1 MRKVAVVGVGATKFK
16 ARWIEKTYFEL
27 AFDAVKEALNMA
39 GIGKDDVESVVYGIY
54 NEFFQRQFMPELFT
68 HDYLGFTFV
77 PATRV
82 AAGGATGGAA
92 VRTAFMEVASGAH
105 DVVAVVGLEKC
116 TDCWDYDRAT
126 ATPEVLRSIAYS
138 IDMTYEYPLGAFA
151 AAEYALPTVAHIE
164 KFGGPTEEQ
173 MAMVSVKNHG
183 NAMNNPLA
191 QSGKEITVEDVMN
204 SRMICYPFKFYDNC
218 LYTEGAAALIL
229 ASEDRAREIT
239 DKPVFITGVGSATDM
254 GFPGFK
260 TGRKSNIWEFG
271 STRVAGERAY
281 RMAGIKNPRKELDVV
296 EIHDAFTAAELLSYE
311 AFGFCE
317 PGGGG
322 RLIEEGVTWMDGE
335 LPVCPSGGL
344 IGCGHAVGA
353 TGVMQ
358 TGEAVLQLR
367 GEADRRQVKNARKAL
382 VQSIGGV
389 ACAYTVAMVL
399 ERGE

>member
-27 AFDAVKEALNMA
+27 AFDAVKAALEMA
-39 GIGKDDVESVVYGIY
+39 GLTKDDIESAVYAIY
-54 NEFFQRQFMPELFT
+54 NEFFERQFMPELFT
-68 HDYLGFTFV
+68 HDYLGLTFL

-82 AAGGATGGAA
+82 AAGGATGGAGI
-92 VRTAFMEVASGAH
+92 RTGFMEVASGAH
-105 DVVAVVGLEKC
+105 DIVLVVGLEKC
-116 TDCWDYDRAT
+116 TDCWDYDRNS

-138 IDMTYEYPLGAFA
+138 IDMSYEYPLGAFA
-151 AAEYALPTVAHIE
+151 AAEYALPTVAHME
-164 KFGGPTEEQ
+164 KFGTPTEEQ
-173 MAMVSVKNHG
+173 MALVSVKNHG

-191 QSGKEITVEDVMN
+191 QSGMKITVEDVMN

-229 ASEDRAREIT
+229 TSEDKAREIT

-254 GFPGFK
+254 GFPGSK
-260 TGRKSNIWEFG
+260 TGKKSAIWEFG
-271 STRVAGERAY
+271 STRFAGERAY
-281 RMAGIKNPRKELDVV
+281 RMAGITNPRKELDVV

-311 AFGFCE
+311 AFGFCS
-317 PGGGG
+317 PGEGG
-322 RLIEEGVTWMDGE
+322 RLIEEGVTMMDGD
-335 LPVCPSGGL
+335 LPVSPSGGL

-358 TGEAVLQLR
+358 TGEVVLQLR
-367 GEADRRQVKNARKAL
+367 DEAGARQVKNARRGL

-389 ACAYTVAMVL
+389 ACANTVAMVL
-399 ERGE
+399 ERKE

>member
-1 MRKVAVVGVGATKFK
+1 MRKVAVIGVGATQFK

-27 AFDAVKEALNMA
+27 AYDAVKTALEMA
-39 GIGKDDVESVVYGIY
+39 GITKNEVESAVYAIY

-92 VRTAFMEVASGAH
+92 IRTGFMEVASGAH
-105 DVVAVVGLEKC
+105 DIVAVVGLEKC
-116 TDCWDYDRAT
+116 TDCWDYDRNVG
-126 ATPEVLRSIAYS
+126 TPEVLRSIAYS
-138 IDMTYEYPLGAFA
+138 IDMAYEYPLGAFA
-151 AAEYALPTVAHIE
+151 AAEYALPTVAHME

-173 MAMVSVKNHG
+173 MAMVSVKNHK

-191 QSGKEITVEDVMN
+191 QSGMEITVEDVMK

-229 ASEDRAREIT
+229 ASEERAKELT
-239 DKPVFITGVGSATDM
+239 DKPVYITGVGSATDM

-260 TGRKSNIWEFG
+260 TGKKSNIWEFG
-271 STRVAGERAY
+271 SSRIAGERAY
-281 RMAGIKNPRKELDVV
+281 KMAGIKNPREELDVI

-311 AFGFCE
+311 AFGLCE
-317 PGGGG
+317 PGDGGK
-322 RLIEEGVTWMDGE
+322 LMEEGATQMDGDI
-335 LPVCPSGGL
+335 PVCPSGGL

-367 GEADRRQVKNARKAL
+367 DEAGKRQVKNARKAL

-389 ACAYTVAMVL
+389 ACANTVAMIL
-399 ERGE
+399 ERSE